1 MIGKRTVQ
9 TIVGW
14 IIVGGH
20 FSIILYILVGA
31 RDGWDANIK
40 QSAILTM
47 SPVTLTY
54 LVAIVR
60 AWVAGQSETGPG
72 QPVNFNFAAI
82 TVIIPV
88 LLLLFLGYTIVSFPR
103 EGFVHSEELQKWIA
117 LTEVMFGGTV
127 GFVIG
132 DLFPSSPSSGVRS

>member
-60 AWVAGQSETGPG
+60 AWIAGQSETGPG

-82 TVIIPV
+82 TVLIPI
-88 LLLLFLGYTIVSFPR
+88 LLLLFLGYTVVSFPR
-103 EGFVHSEELQKWIA
+103 GSIVPKRRLRP
-117 LTEVMFGGTV
+117 L
-127 GFVIG
+127 
-132 DLFPSSPSSGVRS
+132 